1 MFVDKRRR
9 SYPRRKYP
17 QLYGKWRYMLSR
29 CYDEFSYNYEGYGG
43 RGIFV
48 CDEWKT
54 SFYAFARWAINNGWY
69 EGCLLQIDRID
80 NYKGYTPDNCRL
92 VSAKENARNRRD
104 NVLLEYNGWVFCVA
118 EWAEILKISTGVI
131 GRRLYVLNW
140 SVKDALEVIPKRGR
154 NEIKERANVDALI
167 KEWFERGD

>member
-17 QLYGKWRYMLSR
+17 RLHGKWRYMLSR
-29 CYDEFSYNYEGYGG
+29 CYDKSSYNYAGYGG
-43 RGIFV
+43 RGIV
-48 CDEWKT
+48 ICDEWKDC
-54 SFYAFARWAINNGWY
+54 FYTFAAWAMENGWN
-69 EGCLLQIDRID
+69 ENCSLQIDRID
-80 NYKGYTPDNCRL
+80 NYKGYSPSNCRL

-104 NVLLEYNGWVFCVA
+104 NVHLTYSGWTFCVA
-118 EWAEILKISTGVI
+118 EWAEILKISTSVI
-131 GRRLYVLNW
+131 GRRLHVLNW

-154 NEIKERANVDALI
+154 NEVKERANVDVLI

>member
-17 QLYGKWRYMLSR
+17 QLYGKWKYILSR
-29 CYDEFSYNYEGYGG
+29 CCDKFSYNYERYGG
-43 RGIFV
+43 QGIIV

-54 SFYAFARWAINNGWY
+54 NFYAFAKWAINNGWY
-69 EGCLLQIDRID
+69 EGCSLQIDRID

-104 NVLLEYNGWVFCVA
+104 NVLLEYNGWVFCVT
-118 EWAEILKISTGVI
+118 EWAEILKISTSVI

-154 NEIKERANVDALI
+154 NEIKERVNVDALI
-167 KEWFERGD
+167 KEWFEGGD